1 MPASIKGLLNDSQIA
16 LEKQASDK
24 FGAAVEG
31 FAHGTL
37 GLTDPNKVQPKVNRN
52 DGSWYATS
60 YAAALAGASDFRP
73 KLKFLFK
80 VEFNFTPEA
89 QKVINTVPNLKSKEF
104 SFMIKQVDRPKIT
117 FEYEEGVNMYN
128 FRTKALKNIQHRE
141 LTMIFMDDVG
151 NRVFDFFRVMMMIHS
166 PITQRAVARDGTMLP
181 PERIQASYNAGNSMA
196 FTQLTEN
203 MLNKQAANNKDN
215 AHRAVVNSTFGN
227 SIESI
232 RVKQIFVNPMKG
244 LADAVEMVSYD
255 FINPRITNF
264 DLDELSHESN
274 EVNLLTM
281 VFDYDWMEMVDIGT
295 IGSKTVSYGD
305 DQKQQMMAKGLHG
318 APTDISPNSVN
329 GGTNATAAGGNK
341 GLSGA
346 LGSIVDRQLTNV
358 SKDLASKALK
368 TVAGNGRFANVI
380 SQQAGSAFGGAGDA
394 LLNGAVSGI
403 GGLLSSATNP
413 NGRTASNVSSS
424 SRPGADSTSTGT
436 PSMTQVT
443 STGVDIPYGQT

>member
-31 FAHGTL
+31 FAHGAL
-37 GLTDPNKVQPKVNRN
+37 GMPDPNKVQPKVNRN

-60 YAAALAGASDFRP
+60 YAAAMAGASDFRP

-89 QKVINTVPNLKSKEF
+89 QKVINTVPSLKSKEF
-104 SFMIKQVDRPKIT
+104 SFMVKQVDRPKIT

-166 PITQRAVARDGTMLP
+166 PITQRAVGRDGTMLP
-181 PERIQASYNAGNSMA
+181 PERIQASYNAGSGMA
-196 FTQLTEN
+196 FTKLGEN
-203 MLNKQAANNKDN
+203 TANKGAANGKDN
-215 AHRAVVNSTFGN
+215 AHRGVVNSTFGN

-244 LADAVEMVSYD
+244 LADAAEMVSYD
-255 FINPRITNF
+255 FINPRITSF
-264 DLDELSHESN
+264 DFDDLSHESN
-274 EVNLLTM
+274 DVNLLTM

-295 IGSKTVSYGD
+295 IGSKTVPYGD
-305 DQKQQMMAKGLHG
+305 DQKQPMMAKGLNG
-318 APTDISPNSVN
+318 APTDISPNSPN
-329 GGTNATAAGGNK
+329 GGNNSTAAGGNK

-346 LGSIVDRQLTNV
+346 LGSIVDRQLSNL
-358 SKDLASKALK
+358 SKDLTSKAIK
-368 TVAGNGRFANVI
+368 MVAGNGRFANVI
-380 SQQAGSAFGGAGDA
+380 ATQAAGAFGGAGDA
-394 LLNGAVSGI
+394 MLNGAMNGV
-403 GGLLSSATNP
+403 GGLMSKMTSPA
-413 NGRTASNVSSS
+413 GRSTTGVASS
-424 SRPGADSTSTGT
+424 SRPGADSTLSGT
-436 PSMTQVT
+436 PSMTSVA
-443 STGVDIPYGQT
+443 SADDVSYGQT